1 MSEQLMT
8 CCVQIKGEH
17 LLEQIL
23 PGKARNQPSIHELM
37 IANGLLTVAL
47 VITILVIVRLL

>member
-1 MSEQLMT
+1 MSEQLIT
-8 CCVQIKGEH
+8 CCVQVKGEH

-37 IANGLLTVAL
+37 IANGIMVVLLIIA
-47 VITILVIVRLL
+47 ILVIVKLL